1 MLSRKYLLQLY
12 YNYIMSHSFIRYI
25 FLFELASTLYVAYAL
40 RDGFCFL
47 STTVALMKNV
57 PLQKVG
63 FNYNVY

>member
-1 MLSRKYLLQLY
+1 MLSRKYLLQFY

-47 STTVALMKNV
+47 S
-57 PLQKVG
+57 
-63 FNYNVY
+63 NYSGSYAKRPSTKGWF

>member
-1 MLSRKYLLQLY
+1 
-12 YNYIMSHSFIRYI
+12 MSHSFIRYI

-63 FNYNVY
+63 FNYNVYWIC